1 MNFSRIL
8 GLSVL
13 LSSIGL
19 AGYAQRS
26 PYAEAGVGFG
36 ASTIS
41 PVVALHKDWS
51 LDKKSRFLIGSGVRF
66 TGFYANNVTLTSA
79 PPNLARDPA
88 SVDTLF
94 APAPNINAL
103 NLLITLAVNVSP
115 KIQLGFSIDA
125 LGFSFGPT
133 GKPDFVA
140 SGNRSTVSASPTRF
154 NVLLIDN
161 NDIGSLGSY
170 IFGRYRFSNKVGIKL
185 AYQHLFNE
193 LTTTT
198 TVQTIPEAN
207 DRFRVKSNLA
217 YLGIQYHF

>member
-1 MNFSRIL
+1 MSLFIL
-8 GLSVL
+8 LC
-13 LSSIGL
+13 SIGL
-19 AGYAQRS
+19 AGYAQRT
-26 PYAEAGVGFG
+26 PYAELGVGIG
-36 ASTIS
+36 ASAIS

-51 LDKKSRFLIGSGVRF
+51 LGRKERFFIGTGLRF
-66 TGFYANNVTLTSA
+66 TGFYGKNITLTSA

-94 APAPNINAL
+94 APAPNISAL

-133 GKPDFVA
+133 GKPDFIS
-140 SGNRSTVSASPTRF
+140 SGKRTTVSASPTRF
-154 NVLLIDN
+154 NILLIDN
-161 NDIGSLGSY
+161 KDIGSLGSY
-170 IFGRYRFSNKVGIKL
+170 IYGCYKFTSKVGIKL

-193 LTTTT
+193 LTTAT

-217 YLGIQYHF
+217 YAAIQYHF